1 MKPKRRTNRIND
13 YRLNVNQRDKNRV
26 SFVPRVPVAL
36 VGFNE
41 SEDIS
46 FRIPNV
52 TAMLLDQSYTS
63 WEESKLFLKDEF
75 FSKLMNF
82 HEGRGKLYILKH
94 DYEPQLFD
102 AIQKKMIS
110 VVFAYTALE

>member
-1 MKPKRRTNRIND
+1 MKPRGRTNRIND
-13 YRLNVNQRDKNRV
+13 YRLNINQRNKNRV

-36 VGFNE
+36 VGFNA

-63 WEESKLFLKDEF
+63 WEENKHFLKDEF
-75 FSKLMNF
+75 LFTDMKSPPNFLWLCVVGWKL
-82 HEGRGKLYILKH
+82 RGK
-94 DYEPQLFD
+94 
-102 AIQKKMIS
+102 
-110 VVFAYTALE
+110 